1 MASFNNF
8 QLLNDYLVLNYIS
21 CFQQNINTVRRKHI
35 ISIERTKIYS
45 VPWMVV
51 GLILSIYGLSV
62 NISLLISGIVILV
75 YQAISMFITVILI
88 RVPGYTYSSRYCG
101 SSDLQTPV
109 PTTTTFDH
117 HLPMTKAPII
127 FESKTTGQDET
138 IHLRDLIDHAH
149 TFETIVETIGIDQFK
164 RLKMVIEHDRQLRD
178 SQRVYLLPD
187 DKTPQKPRS
196 EEQEVSLFARRLQL
210 LSEKM
215 IRKYAKA
222 SV

>member
-101 SSDLQTPV
+101 SSDYDAIINWFHFQ
-109 PTTTTFDH
+109 
-117 HLPMTKAPII
+117 PMQSPNQPI
-127 FESKTTGQDET
+127 
-138 IHLRDLIDHAH
+138 L
-149 TFETIVETIGIDQFK
+149 
-164 RLKMVIEHDRQLRD
+164 
-178 SQRVYLLPD
+178 SQ
-187 DKTPQKPRS
+187 
-196 EEQEVSLFARRLQL
+196 VS
-210 LSEKM
+210 S
-215 IRKYAKA
+215 
-222 SV
+222 